1 MVSKFNQRGFKFIR
15 SLLLA
20 EQKNLTLHVYD
31 KIKEMMFNYE
41 IVPGQR
47 LVFIDLAKALD
58 VSRTPVNN
66 ALSILAKEGYLDFVP
81 NQGYSV
87 HKLTLE
93 EAKALYDM
101 KNILETGSISKA
113 IRNASPEQLAV
124 VEEKKSAFERSA
136 KKRVTRS
143 IFIMDMGFHAAICA
157 MAGNPLLVE
166 KYKDIYQ
173 HIFLRLRTEMLLVE
187 RSFEIIKE
195 HNQIYESIRISDV
208 SWAKSLIRQHNLE
221 SINNLAKSIFSN

>member
-1 MVSKFNQRGFKFIR
+1 M
-15 SLLLA
+15 A
-20 EQKNLTLHVYD
+20 EHKNLTLHVYD

-47 LVFIDLAKALD
+47 LVFVDLAKALG

-66 ALSILAKEGYLDFVP
+66 ALSILAKEGYLDFIP

-93 EAKALYDM
+93 EAEALYDM

-113 IRNASPEQLAV
+113 IRNATTKHLDLIQAKKNAFE
-124 VEEKKSAFERSA
+124 KSAEN
-136 KKRVTRS
+136 RVTRS
-143 IFIMDMGFHAAICA
+143 LFIMDMEFHSAICA

-173 HIFLRLRTEMLLVE
+173 HIFLRLRTEFLLVE

-195 HNQIYESIRISDV
+195 HNQIFESIRISDV
-208 SWAKSLIRQHNLE
+208 SWAKTLISQHNAE
-221 SINNLAKSIFSN
+221 SVKNLTRSIFKN